1 MSKMIHSASNFQYSV
16 NIAYDL
22 NNREKLQSFI
32 PTKSSLTL
40 LKDIL
45 LSTQKNAT
53 NRARILIGAYGK
65 GKSHIVLS
73 ILSMLKRENRE
84 YFSHLNKKIG
94 EDRELSALVNSYYRG
109 KTKLLPVLISGTSTN
124 LSQAFVLSLQRTLDE
139 NNLMNI
145 MPETN
150 YTAAMH
156 VVEKWQKKFPETL
169 KQFEKELDIDAKT
182 FVEKMKEYDVDT
194 YRQFEDVYPMLTA
207 GSTFNPFVGFDVVDL
222 YESVAK
228 ALKQKT
234 KWSGLYVVYDEF
246 SKYLEASISTASVSD
261 TKMLQDFAE
270 KSTRSGDAQLH
281 LMLISHK
288 EIANYIDRLPKQKTD
303 GWRGIAE
310 RFEHV
315 LLNNNFSQ
323 VYEIISTVIQK
334 DDSLWKAYVKK
345 NKVRFE
351 ELAKQYEKHTLF
363 SEMNPSDAYGL
374 AQSCFPL
381 HPVSTFI
388 LPRLSERIAQNERTL
403 FTYLSAQGTNTL
415 TAFLRNFNDSTFQL
429 VTPDAIFDYFEV
441 LFKKEVFVSE
451 IRDTY
456 ILACR
461 ALEKISNKKSLEAKI
476 VKTLCLMYILQQF
489 EKIKPTKEE
498 IFRIY
503 RYDYSE
509 DEITSAL
516 DNLLENLF
524 VVYLRQSNSYL
535 KIKETSGVDIEKSI
549 KEEMERQNKDFC
561 LKDVLNK
568 CNSENHL
575 YPARYNDEKEMV
587 RWFDFLFVTEG
598 DIQEGLIQN
607 MELNADGRILAV
619 ILEDRT
625 RIKKLR
631 GAIEKASKDDEN
643 SLFILPKQFVEV
655 DSVARKYSAVNVLRE
670 KSSND
675 TVLSEEYQIILDDLN
690 DILHSFIADY
700 VRAERGAAT
709 YYYCGEDAHITRKA
723 ELSEKMSVICETVF
737 AKSPIIKNEAVN
749 KKELTTVM
757 ANARDKVVS
766 ALLRSELEENLG
778 LTGSGPDVFTMRS
791 TLVNTGI
798 LKKDGSRIFLNFDFS
813 KGTDSSSIK
822 PMLGQIFSFVAA
834 AQKNG
839 QKTFDDLY
847 DNLLS
852 PKSKIGVRK
861 GLIPIYLAAVLHE
874 FRKSISIRDRIG
886 QATLSAQTLNLIN
899 ANPDQY
905 TLRFVEWNADK
916 ESYVQEL
923 RKNFSA
929 QLSRVTDSESVTDIM
944 RRWYVSL
951 PKYSKE
957 LASSKKL
964 GLQEQKY
971 ADVLKLLN
979 SSAEIDDQDLLFT
992 KLPKIFVDD
1001 CSLGKKTRSEI
1012 LNAQKYF
1019 DEAVVNLK
1027 EGLIAFVK
1035 ELFVNPLEK
1044 KNLDQMSLAS
1054 VCKDWRLKLDK
1065 KIFERVFN
1073 DGTDRMLTLF
1083 ADDIDSEVEFISSL
1097 ARAVTG
1103 LYIEDWNVDTIELF
1117 KKAISRCKENAE
1129 TFIDNKSKDVSG
1141 GYKLTFE
1148 TGKGTSVTKT
1158 FEKVELSS
1166 RSRLLRNKVTDALGT
1181 MGQALTEAEKR
1192 QVLVDILQEMCG
1204 GTV

>member
-32 PTKSSLTL
+32 PTRSSLAL

-73 ILSMLKRENRE
+73 ILSMLKKEKRD
-84 YFSHLNKKIG
+84 YFTHLNKKID
-94 EDRELSALVNSYYRG
+94 ENRELSALVDNYYDG
-109 KTKLLPVLISGTSTN
+109 KTKILPVLISGTTTN

-139 NNLMNI
+139 NGLLDI

-150 YTAAMH
+150 YTAAIN

-182 FVEKMKEYDVDT
+182 FIEKMKEYDVDT

-334 DDSLWKAYVKK
+334 DDSLWKSYVKK

-351 ELAKQYEKHTLF
+351 DLAKQYEKHTLF
-363 SEMNPSDAYGL
+363 SEMNSEDAHGL

-403 FTYLSAQGTNTL
+403 FTYLSAQGANTL
-415 TAFLRNFNDSTFQL
+415 TAFLRNFNDSVFQL

-509 DEITSAL
+509 AEITSAL
-516 DNLLENLF
+516 DNLMENLF

-549 KEEMERQNKDFC
+549 KDEMDRQNTDFC
-561 LKDVLNK
+561 LKDVLNG

-587 RWFDFLFVTEG
+587 RWFDFYFVTEG
-598 DIQEGLIQN
+598 DVLDGLIQD

-625 RIKKLR
+625 HIKKLR
-631 GAIEKASKDDEN
+631 TAIEQVSTDDEN

-675 TVLSEEYQIILDDLN
+675 SVLSEEYQIILDDLS

-709 YYYCGEDAHITRKA
+709 YYYCGEDARITRKA
-723 ELSEKMSVICETVF
+723 ELSERMSVICETVF
-737 AKSPIIKNEAVN
+737 ARSPIIKNEAVN

-766 ALLRSELEENLG
+766 ALLRTELEENLG

-798 LKKDGSRIFLNFDFS
+798 LKKDGSRTFLNFEFT
-813 KGTDSSSIK
+813 KGNDTSSLK
-822 PMLGQIFSFVAA
+822 PMLDQIFSFVAA
-834 AQKNG
+834 AQKKG
-839 QKTFDDLY
+839 EKSFADLY
-847 DNLLS
+847 EKLLS
-852 PKSKIGVRK
+852 PKSRIGIRK

-874 FRKSISIRDRIG
+874 FKKSISIRDRIG
-886 QATLSAQTLNLIN
+886 QATFSAQTLNLIN
-899 ANPDQY
+899 ASPELY
-905 TLRFVEWNADK
+905 SIRFIEWNADK

-929 QLSRVTDSESVTDIM
+929 QLSKVTDSETVSDIM

-957 LASSKKL
+957 LATLNKL
-964 GLQEQKY
+964 GTQERKY
-971 ADVLKLLN
+971 AEVLKLLN
-979 SSAEIDDQDLLFT
+979 SSAEFDEQDLLFT
-992 KLPKIFVDD
+992 ELPKIFTED
-1001 CSLGKKTRSEI
+1001 CSLGKKTRSGI
-1012 LNAQKYF
+1012 LNAKKFF
-1019 DEAVVNLK
+1019 DDAVNNLK
-1027 EGLIAFVK
+1027 GELIACVK
-1035 ELFVNPLEK
+1035 AQFVNPLEK
-1044 KNLDQMSLAS
+1044 ANQDRMSVTS
-1054 VCKDWRLKLDK
+1054 ICKDWRSKLNK
-1065 KIFERVFN
+1065 KIFERVFD
-1073 DGTDRMLTLF
+1073 DGTDRMLNIF
-1083 ADDIDSEVEFISSL
+1083 AEGAGSEAEFISSL

-1103 LYIEDWNVDTIELF
+1103 LHIEDWNANYPEIF
-1117 KKAISRCKENAE
+1117 KNSIIKCKENAE
-1129 TFIDNKSKDVSG
+1129 SFVSDKMSDKNG
-1141 GYKLTFE
+1141 GYKLTFA
-1148 TGKGTSVTKT
+1148 TDKGASVTKS
-1158 FEKVELSS
+1158 FEKVELSP

-1181 MGQALTEAEKR
+1181 MGQALSEAEKR

-1204 GTV
+1204 GSF